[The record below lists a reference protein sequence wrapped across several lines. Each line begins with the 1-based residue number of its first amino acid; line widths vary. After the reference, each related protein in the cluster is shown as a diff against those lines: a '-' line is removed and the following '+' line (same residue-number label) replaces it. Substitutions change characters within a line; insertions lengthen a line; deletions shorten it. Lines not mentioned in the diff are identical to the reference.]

1 MAIGAFLRR
10 FRSPDPT
17 SVTRDLGAALPVEY
31 TRWTAEQTP
40 IPHAVPTPLRS
51 RAEQIA
57 DELVRDKVDAQ
68 PTTRRLPTE
77 PPAQKP
83 RVPGR

>member
-1 MAIGAFLRR
+1 MA
-10 FRSPDPT
+10 
-17 SVTRDLGAALPVEY
+17 VEY
-31 TRWTAEQTP
+31 TRWTDEQTP
-40 IPHAVPTPLRS
+40 IPRAAPTPLRS

-77 PPAQKP
+77 APAQKP
-83 RVPGR
+83 RIPGR

>member
-1 MAIGAFLRR
+1 
-10 FRSPDPT
+10 
-17 SVTRDLGAALPVEY
+17 
-31 TRWTAEQTP
+31 
-40 IPHAVPTPLRS
+40 VPTPLRS

-83 RVPGR
+83 RAPGR